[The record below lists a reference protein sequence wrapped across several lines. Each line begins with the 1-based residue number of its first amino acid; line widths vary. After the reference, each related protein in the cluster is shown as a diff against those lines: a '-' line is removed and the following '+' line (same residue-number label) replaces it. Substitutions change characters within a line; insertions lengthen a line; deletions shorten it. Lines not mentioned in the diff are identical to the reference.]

1 MSDAVVIDP
10 NVAQRRAADPS
21 ASVWVSASAGS
32 GKTKVLTDRVLAL
45 LLSGTAAHR
54 ILCLTFTK
62 AAAAEMANRISR
74 ELAIWTVAEPQELTD
89 RLSRLL
95 GTVPNPALTRTARRL
110 FAEVLDTPGGL
121 KIQTIHSF
129 CESLLARF
137 PVESGITPQT
147 QVMDERSAA
156 ELMRTARDAVLMS
169 SKNHPIIAESLEEI
183 TSHLQEEQFTELMAA
198 LARDRGRLA
207 ELLQQ
212 SHGLAGAEDAVF
224 RKIGVSRNATADES
238 IRAASRQMPS
248 KAAP

>member
-1 MSDAVVIDP
+1 MSDAAVIDP

-45 LLSGTAAHR
+45 LLSGTEAHR

-74 ELAIWTVAEPQELTD
+74 ELAIWTVAEPQDLTD

-95 GTVPNPALTRTARRL
+95 GTVPNRALIRTARRL

-129 CESLLARF
+129 CESLLA
-137 PVESGITPQT
+137 
-147 QVMDERSAA
+147 
-156 ELMRTARDAVLMS
+156 
-169 SKNHPIIAESLEEI
+169 
-183 TSHLQEEQFTELMAA
+183 
-198 LARDRGRLA
+198 
-207 ELLQQ
+207 
-212 SHGLAGAEDAVF
+212 
-224 RKIGVSRNATADES
+224 
-238 IRAASRQMPS
+238 
-248 KAAP
+248 